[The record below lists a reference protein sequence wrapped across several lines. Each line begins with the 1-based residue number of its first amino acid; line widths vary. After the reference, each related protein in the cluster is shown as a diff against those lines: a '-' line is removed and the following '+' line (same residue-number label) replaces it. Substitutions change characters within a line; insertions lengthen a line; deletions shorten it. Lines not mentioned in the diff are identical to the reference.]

1 LFNPLILRKVGCD
14 TEISLFFSD
23 YLVDK
28 ETCYSWNGF
37 TLFFF
42 SVDVGVGQGLAL
54 SPILSALFI
63 ALIFHIFKKRIK
75 NLNISV
81 SFFLFVDNGLFISQ
95 ERSFTNTNSN
105 LFYSYNVM
113 SSLLDQFRL
122 IIEYEKTENFHFSRS
137 HSIFNSPVL
146 DLSQISSPIICS
158 KDMW

>member
-1 LFNPLILRKVGCD
+1 LILRKVGCD

-23 YLVDK
+23 DLVDK
-28 ETCYSWNGF
+28 ETCYSWDGF

-75 NLNISV
+75 NLNFSV
-81 SFFLFVDNGLFISQ
+81 SFFLFVDNRLFISQ
-95 ERSFTNTNSN
+95 ERSFTNSNSN

>member
-1 LFNPLILRKVGCD
+1 LILRKVGCD

-42 SVDVGVGQGLAL
+42 SVDVGVGQGLVL

-81 SFFLFVDNGLFISQ
+81 SFIATMLCLH
-95 ERSFTNTNSN
+95 
-105 LFYSYNVM
+105 Y
-113 SSLLDQFRL
+113 
-122 IIEYEKTENFHFSRS
+122 
-137 HSIFNSPVL
+137 
-146 DLSQISSPIICS
+146 
-158 KDMW
+158 

>member
-1 LFNPLILRKVGCD
+1 MILRKVGCD

-42 SVDVGVGQGLAL
+42 SVDVGVGQRLAL
-54 SPILSALFI
+54 SPILSAFFI

-95 ERSFTNTNSN
+95 KRFFTNTISN

-137 HSIFNSPVL
+137 YSIFNSPVL